1 MIRSELTFAVDL
13 FLVFNFSSNFCE
25 KCWEF
30 LRSLFICTFYS
41 LWYFSL
47 TFSFTGFIVYS
58 CHILSDA
65 LSLVHRKS
73 YRHEKLYQVT
83 KLCTL
88 IFITL
93 NAKLLFPSEY
103 CNYFLRELHNAYC
116 IVCFVTLTVFTYC
129 AEKEKI
135 CGFASKKSFECKLC
149 LHLLKYSFQNHN
161 FSFKHTLLL
170 SSIFNDD
177 KN

>member
-1 MIRSELTFAVDL
+1 MKFVDKIWTYFRSGSL
-13 FLVFNFSSNFCE
+13 FSVFNFSWNFCE

-30 LRSLFICTFYS
+30 LRSLFICTFYP

-47 TFSFTGFIVYS
+47 TFPFTGFNVYS

-65 LSLVHRKS
+65 LSHVHRKS
-73 YRHEKLYQVT
+73 HRNEKLYQDT

-93 NAKLLFPSEY
+93 NEKLLFASEY

-116 IVCFVTLTVFTYC
+116 IVCFVTLRVFTYC
-129 AEKEKI
+129 VEKEKLLRF
-135 CGFASKKSFECKLC
+135 CQKSILRM
-149 LHLLKYSFQNHN
+149 
-161 FSFKHTLLL
+161 
-170 SSIFNDD
+170 
-177 KN
+177 